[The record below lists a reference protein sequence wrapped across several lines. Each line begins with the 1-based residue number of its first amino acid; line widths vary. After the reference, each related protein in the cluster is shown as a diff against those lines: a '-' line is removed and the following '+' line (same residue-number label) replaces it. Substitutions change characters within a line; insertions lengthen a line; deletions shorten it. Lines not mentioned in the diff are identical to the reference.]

1 MHVEIFNDIFVDVLW
16 TEDDVVWCRYDN
28 VCVFML
34 LELFCEKLWFVESL
48 SHIDFEVIGAYTEM
62 FVELC
67 ANIVCSF
74 VRVHTAFFG

>member
-1 MHVEIFNDIFVDVLW
+1 
-16 TEDDVVWCRYDN
+16 
-28 VCVFML
+28 ML